1 MFHLYLKFDEIH
13 LSSFK
18 SGQRYDLTLV
28 QTFGKKKKVWLWH
41 AISLMFTFA
50 WSLINLLQ

>member
-28 QTFGKKKKVWLWH
+28 QTFGKKKKFDYDMPFHWCLPLHEV
-41 AISLMFTFA
+41 
-50 WSLINLLQ
+50 